1 MAHLPAGLRLTDEL
15 PPLAEAKLAAPR
27 HRRGMVR
34 RPRLEHALGMGA
46 EAAFTLVAA
55 PAGYG
60 KTTAVRAWC
69 ESSGSAVAWVTLDVG
84 DNEPSRLWAYI
95 ATAVDRVRN
104 GLGRRALNR

>member
-1 MAHLPAGLRLTDEL
+1 
-15 PPLAEAKLAAPR
+15 
-27 HRRGMVR
+27 
-34 RPRLEHALGMGA
+34 MGA
-46 EAAFTLVAA
+46 EAALTLVAA

-69 ESSGSAVAWVTLDVG
+69 ESSGSAVAWVTLDIG

-104 GLGRRALNR
+104 GLGRRALNRLRMSGMGIEVAVDEIMNGIADFGRPFTL